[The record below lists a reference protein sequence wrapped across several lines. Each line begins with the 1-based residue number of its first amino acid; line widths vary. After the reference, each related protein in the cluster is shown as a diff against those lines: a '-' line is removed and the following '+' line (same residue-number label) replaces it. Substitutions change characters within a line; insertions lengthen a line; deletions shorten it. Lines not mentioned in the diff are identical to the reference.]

1 MHSRPLIGQVS
12 TEEVMAIFLW
22 EGKTAQGRVMK
33 GELEAPNPEAVFTV
47 LRERRIRPIPSRIR
61 EKGKGLEKEITIPG
75 FGEKVKAKDVSLFT
89 RQFATMIDAGLP
101 IVQCLDILSEQ
112 SESKLLRNTIRIIK
126 QDVEGGAT
134 LAESLRKHPKIFD
147 DLYVNM
153 VHAGEMGGVL
163 NTILNRIALFIEKAN
178 KLKKKVKGAMIY
190 PCSIIAVAVIV
201 VAILLIFVI
210 PVFAELYGSMGKALP
225 APTQITI
232 NLSNWFVATW
242 YYALFAL
249 VGVVVAIRF
258 YYQTDHGRMNIDRL
272 LLRLPVVGDLL
283 RKVAVA
289 RFSQNMAILL
299 SSGVPILDG
308 LAITAKTAGNK
319 VVEKA
324 IIDSRLSISQGR
336 TVADPLRESKIF
348 PPMVCQMVAVGEN
361 TGGLDTMLKKVAD
374 LYEEEVDDAVANL
387 TALMEPMIMII
398 LGVILGG
405 LVISMYLPIFQLGSL
420 V

>member
-1 MHSRPLIGQVS
+1 
-12 TEEVMAIFLW
+12 MAIFLW
-22 EGKTAQGRVMK
+22 EGKTAQGRVLK
-33 GELEAPNPEAVFTV
+33 GEVDAPNLEAVFAI
-47 LRERRIRPIPSRIR
+47 LRDRRIRPIANRIR
-61 EKGKGLEKEITIPG
+61 EKGRGLDKEISIPG
-75 FGEKVKAKDVSLFT
+75 FGERLKARDLSVFT

-101 IVQCLDILSEQ
+101 IVQCLDIQAEQ
-112 SESKLLRNTIRIIK
+112 TESKVLRNTLRAIK
-126 QDVEGGAT
+126 QDVEGGST
-134 LAESLRKHPKIFD
+134 LAEALRKHPKIFD

-153 VHAGEMGGVL
+153 VQAGETGGVL
-163 NTILNRIALFIEKAN
+163 NAILNRIALFIEKAN

-190 PCSIIAVAVIV
+190 PCTIIVVAVVV

-232 NLSNWFVATW
+232 NISNWVRANCL
-242 YYALFAL
+242 YMVFAL
-249 VGVVVAIRF
+249 VGIIAAIRF
-258 YYQTDHGRMNIDRL
+258 YYRTDNGQMNIDRL

-308 LAITAKTAGNK
+308 LAITARTAGNR
-319 VVEKA
+319 VIEKA
-324 IIDSRLSISQGR
+324 IMDSRVSISQGR
-336 TVADPLRESKIF
+336 TVAEPLRESKIF

-361 TGGLDTMLKKVAD
+361 TGGLDNMLRKVAE
-374 LYEEEVDDAVANL
+374 LYEDEVDDAVANL
-387 TALMEPMIMII
+387 TALMEPMIMVV

-405 LVISMYLPIFQLGSL
+405 LVISMYLPIFQLGS
-420 V
+420 VVS

>member
-1 MHSRPLIGQVS
+1 MPR
-12 TEEVMAIFLW
+12 FLW
-22 EGKTAQGRVMK
+22 EGKTAQGRVLR
-33 GELEAPNPEAVFTV
+33 GEVEAPNLEAVFTV
-47 LRERRIRPIPSRIR
+47 LRDRRIRPVPNRIR
-61 EKGKGLEKEITIPG
+61 EKGKGLEKEISIPG
-75 FGEKVKAKDVSLFT
+75 FGERVKARDVSLFT

-101 IVQCLDILSEQ
+101 IVQCLDILCEQ
-112 SESKLLRNTIRIIK
+112 SESKLLRNTVRTIR
-126 QDVEGGAT
+126 QDVEGGST
-134 LAESLRKHPKIFD
+134 LAGALKRHPKIFD
-147 DLYVNM
+147 DLYTNM
-153 VHAGEMGGVL
+153 VEAGEAGGVL
-163 NTILNRIALFIEKAN
+163 NTILNRVALFIEKAN

-190 PCSIIAVAVIV
+190 PCTIVGVAVIV

-232 NLSNWFVATW
+232 NISNWLVASW
-242 YYALFAL
+242 YYVLFAM
-249 VGVVVAIRF
+249 GAVVVAIRS
-258 YYQTDHGRMNIDRL
+258 YYQTDQGRMNMDRL

-308 LAITAKTAGNK
+308 LAITARTAGNK

-324 IIDSRLSISQGR
+324 IMDSRVSISQGK
-336 TVADPLRESKIF
+336 TVAEPLRESKIF

-361 TGGLDTMLKKVAD
+361 TGGLDTMLRKVAE

-387 TALMEPMIMII
+387 TALMEPMIMVV

-405 LVISMYLPIFQLGSL
+405 LVISMYLPIFQMGSL
-420 V
+420 VS

>member
-1 MHSRPLIGQVS
+1 MP
-12 TEEVMAIFLW
+12 TFLW
-22 EGKTAQGRVMK
+22 EGKTAQGRVLK
-33 GELEAPNPEAVFTV
+33 GEVEAPTLDAVFAV
-47 LRERRIRPIPSRIR
+47 LRDRRIRPIPNRIR
-61 EKGKGLEKEITIPG
+61 EKGKGLEQEITIPG
-75 FGEKVKAKDVSLFT
+75 FGEKVTARDVSLFT

-112 SESKLLRNTIRIIK
+112 SESKLLRNTVRTIR

-134 LAESLRKHPKIFD
+134 LAGALKKHPKVFD

-153 VHAGEMGGVL
+153 VEAGEVGGVL
-163 NTILNRIALFIEKAN
+163 NTILNRVALFIEKAN

-190 PCSIIAVAVIV
+190 PCTIIGVAVIV

-225 APTQITI
+225 VPTQLTI
-232 NLSNWFVATW
+232 DFSNWFVANW
-242 YYALFAL
+242 YYMFLGL
-249 VGVVVAIRF
+249 VGLVVAIRF
-258 YYQTDHGRMNIDRL
+258 YYQTENGRMNIDRL

-324 IIDSRLSISQGR
+324 IVDSRVSISQGK
-336 TVADPLRESKIF
+336 TVAEPLRESKIF

-361 TGGLDTMLKKVAD
+361 TGGLDGMLRKVAE

-387 TALMEPMIMII
+387 TALMEPMIMVV

-405 LVISMYLPIFQLGSL
+405 LVVSMYLPIFQLGSL
-420 V
+420 VG